1 MYKHYVIVNEA
12 RCRDIFMRFAHT
24 LVGKSR
30 AKAESVAALL
40 DNVSCLATLHMLK
53 HKAIEEPCVLTYW
66 LT

>member
-1 MYKHYVIVNEA
+1 
-12 RCRDIFMRFAHT
+12 MRFAHT